1 MRRWRVPGG
10 GADSSVSRAMT
21 PASPVTRAPA
31 DAAAAAAGGGGVAG
45 RQRPVAPRNGDPRHL
60 VLGTSLSTR
69 IKLSIYTTHNR
80 EASVLHYRHAGE
92 KKVYRYLVIYRYS

>member
-1 MRRWRVPGG
+1 VRRWRVPGG

-21 PASPVTRAPA
+21 PSSQVTRAPA
-31 DAAAAAAGGGGVAG
+31 AAAAAAAAGVAG

-69 IKLSIYTTHNR
+69 IKLSIYTKHNR

>member
-1 MRRWRVPGG
+1 
-10 GADSSVSRAMT
+10 MT
-21 PASPVTRAPA
+21 PSSPVTRAPA
-31 DAAAAAAGGGGVAG
+31 AAAAAGVAG